1 MRFVFVGLLALL
13 AAAIAAAQAPA
24 GHPRFVQ
31 TQAMG
36 NWVYQFKVP
45 DGQDQWSG
53 YCNQAGTQS
62 PVMIRPLKEDE
73 VKEDP
78 SLNPLVITYPP
89 THPGRFVIART
100 HKTVVF
106 APYPGETNFINATG
120 AALVKGENYK
130 FQHAYFHSPSE
141 HLIEGI
147 NTDLEWTFVFRDE
160 GVKSISPLE
169 EHPLQEP
176 APPREDPHKKRLRLL
191 KEKAQ
196 EYENHVAVREA
207 IENAFLEVENELRA
221 EHEGETE
228 HETEAQLDT
237 EQETEA
243 EAEAESES
251 HDEAEFGPFKKQ
263 VAQMKKEAEHEA
275 KREGA
280 NFAHVSILFRIGR
293 HNKFLQQLLDE
304 FKGNLDL
311 HYRKA
316 VVEFKFGEFFNQFTN
331 EDSAYFTYAG
341 SHTAPPCRA
350 DVIWTIYAKILELS
364 NEQLQKL
371 REYSND
377 GKDNRRDV
385 QSLGKRK
392 ILAYAYNAAKSA
404 KAAEQKKAAAAAAI
418 VAKAADDAKKAA
430 EEEAKKKAEAEK
442 KAAEAAAEQAKKDA
456 EAAAEK
462 AKKDAAAAKKAEED
476 AAAAKKLAELEA
488 KKAAAGSSSG
498 AAAPAATAAAPKVA
512 FRQKVMAK
520 VIQRATEYLNGQHA

>member
-1 MRFVFVGLLALL
+1 MRFVFLGLLALL

-24 GHPRFVQ
+24 GHPRFS
-31 TQAMG
+31 QAQAKD

-78 SLNPLVITYPP
+78 SLDPLLISYPP
-89 THPGRFVIART
+89 THPGRFIIART

-106 APYPGETNFINATG
+106 APYPGEKIAINATG
-120 AALVKGENYK
+120 AALVKGETYK

-160 GVKSISPLE
+160 GVKSLSPLE

-196 EYENHVAVREA
+196 ELETHVNVREA

-221 EHEGETE
+221 EHEHETLADADADAE
-228 HETEAQLDT
+228 HEN
-237 EQETEA
+237 
-243 EAEAESES
+243 ESA
-251 HDEAEFGPFKKQ
+251 DEAEFGPFKKQ
-263 VAQMKKEAEHEA
+263 LAQMKKEAEHET
-275 KREGA
+275 KRESS
-280 NFAHVSILFRIGR
+280 NFAHVSILFRVGR
-293 HNKFLQQLLDE
+293 HNAFLQQLLDE

-316 VVEFKFGEFFNQFTN
+316 VVEFKFGDFFNQFTN

-350 DVIWTIYAKILELS
+350 DVVWTIYAKILELS

-377 GKDNRRDV
+377 NKDNRRDV
-385 QSLGKRK
+385 QSLGRRK

-404 KAAEQKKAAAAAAI
+404 KVAEEKKAAAAAA
-418 VAKAADDAKKAA
+418 VTAKLAADQKKVA
-430 EEEAKKKAEAEK
+430 EEEAKKKAEADK
-442 KAAEAAAEQAKKDA
+442 KAAEAAAEAAKKAA

-462 AKKDAAAAKKAEED
+462 AKADAAAAKKAEED
-476 AAAAKKLAELEA
+476 AAAAKKLSEIEA
-488 KKAAAGSSSG
+488 KRAAAGATGG
-498 AAAPAATAAAPKVA
+498 APPAAGKLPPTGVPKVA

>member
-1 MRFVFVGLLALL
+1 MRFVFLGLLALL

-24 GHPRFVQ
+24 GHPRFAQ
-31 TQAMG
+31 TQAKD

-62 PVMIRPLKEDE
+62 PVMIRPLKDDE

-78 SLNPLVITYPP
+78 SLDPLLISYPP
-89 THPGRFVIART
+89 THPGRFIIART

-106 APYPGETNFINATG
+106 APYPGEKIAINATG
-120 AALVKGENYK
+120 AALVKGETYK

-160 GVKSISPLE
+160 GVKSLSPLE

-196 EYENHVAVREA
+196 EYEKHVAVREA

-221 EHEGETE
+221 EHETGHEHEVDAEGETE
-228 HETEAQLDT
+228 Q
-237 EQETEA
+237 EQETE
-243 EAEAESES
+243 SES
-251 HDEAEFGPFKKQ
+251 ADEAEFGPFKKQ

-275 KREGA
+275 KRESS
-280 NFAHVSILFRIGR
+280 NFAHVSILFRVGR
-293 HNKFLQQLLDE
+293 HNAFLQQLLNE

-350 DVIWTIYAKILELS
+350 DVVWTIYAKILELS

-377 GKDNRRDV
+377 NQDNRRDV

-404 KAAEQKKAAAAAAI
+404 KVAQQKQAAAAAA
-418 VAKAADDAKKAA
+418 VAAKAAADNQKAA

-442 KAAEAAAEQAKKDA
+442 KAAEAAAEAAKKAA

-462 AKKDAAAAKKAEED
+462 AKQDAAAAKKAEED
-476 AAAAKKLAELEA
+476 AAAAKKLSEIEA
-488 KKAAAGSSSG
+488 KRASATGG
-498 AAAPAATAAAPKVA
+498 AAPAASAAPKVAKVA
-512 FRQKVMAK
+512 FRQKVMAQ
-520 VIQRATEYLNGQHA
+520 VIQRATEYLNGQHP